1 MDVLITGGTGFI
13 GSRLALACL
22 RRGDRV
28 RVLGQTNTA
37 AEGQNAAELE
47 AAGGQITLGSV
58 LETASIERA
67 LRDADV
73 VYHLAACQHEANV
86 PDRRFWDVN
95 VTGTRNVLEAS
106 VKARV
111 RRFVHGSTIGVYRA
125 SRNEITRD
133 DSPLEPGHIYG
144 RTKLEAERDV
154 RDYMGRLPAVII
166 RIPETYGPADRRLL
180 KLFRS
185 VEKGRNVMVGAGTNL
200 HHPIYI
206 DDLIEVLFAAATR
219 SEAVGKTFVVAG
231 PKAITT
237 REMVEA
243 IGRELGRKGF
253 SLTVPFGP
261 LWLAALAMERTLG
274 PLGIQ
279 PPLHR
284 RRMNFFAL
292 SFAFAGEDARE
303 ALGFTPRVSFEEGV
317 RRTADWYR
325 SAGLLPS
332 DGPLTHAFAAA
343 PARFSAGADGAGG
356 GGTSRDAASRDAA
369 SRDAPRKLSARTE
382 PFDSF
387 WEAPADV
394 EKGYAS
400 FGQFYSRNY
409 LARVPQD
416 RSARI
421 LVVSCGPGYF
431 VHMLAER
438 GYVNVLGIDSF
449 PSKIDVAKR
458 HGLNCRTAEAFRFLE
473 ESRDS
478 FDLIFCEQELNHLTK
493 DEMVDFLNLCRS
505 RLSDGGRIIVH
516 GLNGANPLTGPDA
529 AAQNFDHFNTFTE
542 YSLRQVL
549 EYCGFRSVRVFPLN
563 LYVFYKNPMNYAAWA
578 AAAFLSLVF
587 RVVFVL
593 YGKTNKIWTKKLAAV
608 GTRRVTSDA

>member
-1 MDVLITGGTGFI
+1 MNVLITGGTGFI

-28 RVLGQTNTA
+28 GVLGQTNTA

-47 AAGGQITLGSV
+47 AAGGRITLGSV
-58 LETASIERA
+58 LDAASIERA
-67 LRDADV
+67 LRDVNV

-86 PDRRFWDVN
+86 PDQRFWDVN

-106 VKARV
+106 VKAGV

-125 SRNEITRD
+125 SKNEITRD

-144 RTKLEAERDV
+144 RTKLEGEKAV
-154 RDYMGRLPAVII
+154 RDYMGRLPAVVI

-180 KLFRS
+180 KLFKS
-185 VEKGRNVMVGAGTNL
+185 VEKGRNVMVGAGSNL
-200 HHPIYI
+200 HHPIYV
-206 DDLIEVLFAAATR
+206 DDLIEVLVAAATR
-219 SEAVGKTFVVAG
+219 PEAAGKTFVVAG

-243 IGRELGRKGF
+243 IGRELGKKGS

-261 LWLAALAMERTLG
+261 MWLAALAMELTLR

-292 SFAFAGEDARE
+292 SFAFSCDQARRE
-303 ALGFTPRVSFEEGV
+303 LGFTPRVSFEEGV

-325 SAGLLPS
+325 GAALLPS
-332 DGPLTHAFAAA
+332 DGPLTHAFEAA
-343 PARFSAGADGAGG
+343 PARFGAGIEGADGGEAPRG
-356 GGTSRDAASRDAA
+356 S
-369 SRDAPRKLSARTE
+369 PRKLSARTE

-409 LARVPQD
+409 LVHVPQD
-416 RSARI
+416 RNARI

-431 VHMLAER
+431 VNMLNER
-438 GYVNVLGIDSF
+438 GYVHVLGIDSF
-449 PSKIDVAKR
+449 PSKVEVAER

-493 DEMVDFLNLCRS
+493 DEMVDFLNLCRA

-578 AAAFLSLVF
+578 VASFLALVF
-587 RVVFVL
+587 RVIFIL

-608 GTRRVTSDA
+608 GTRRVLSDA